1 MCDARPAAEAQAT
14 QNSTITSAL
23 NERRLAYDHV
33 VYSVSGRAVIAPNA
47 TARLSRLGRAREAV
61 SDVVIVTALV
71 WVPVLLLGGLAA
83 LVRLIF

>member
-1 MCDARPAAEAQAT
+1 
-14 QNSTITSAL
+14 L
-23 NERRLAYDHV
+23 
-33 VYSVSGRAVIAPNA
+33 SGGTVIAPNA
-47 TARLSRLGRAREAV
+47 NLKPSRLGRARETI